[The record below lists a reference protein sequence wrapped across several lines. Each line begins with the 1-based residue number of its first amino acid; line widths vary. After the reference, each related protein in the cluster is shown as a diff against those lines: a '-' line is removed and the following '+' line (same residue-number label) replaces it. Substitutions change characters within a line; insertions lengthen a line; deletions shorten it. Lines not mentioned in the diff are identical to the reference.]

1 MGIIQKQTLK
11 GSVYSYI
18 GVLIGFLNMAIL
30 SPKIFSAEQIGLTQV
45 MLAITTILSQL
56 GNLGFI
62 DLSNRIFPWFRDVA
76 TKNRGFLGLGLLVT
90 FTGTVIV
97 VLLLIFNVDL
107 VVNTYADST
116 SLLDDYSSL
125 LPLLLVFIIW
135 VTFFDNYVKILYNAV
150 LGTFLRDLLI
160 RVFNLLL
167 IGLFFFGVID
177 FDMYVLL
184 YVLNQG
190 LPSLVVL
197 IFWLVTKKEFVIGK
211 FWLWIDRPMVKQL
224 FSLSIYGFIVGLS
237 GIAIS
242 NIDKFLIYYYI
253 GLEPAGIYT
262 ISFFFATLIMIPGR
276 SLGKIAIP
284 LIADAWKRNDLK
296 TIGEIYTKSCV
307 NQIAIGVLLV
317 AGIIGNLDNIYRI
330 LPPEYS
336 GGEWIIILI
345 SMANFISNASGASL
359 YIIGASEYYRYQTWL
374 MLFLIVVI
382 VVANMLL
389 IPVMGIE
396 GAALASLLVMVFS
409 TGAKAYIIYIK
420 TGLWP
425 YRKKDLLTIAV
436 GAAVTLVAMQM
447 PQLPLI
453 PDIILRSTIITLPFL
468 LAVYFLNLS
477 DEMKK
482 IMDEAMR
489 IIGVSGKGK

>member
-76 TKNRGFLGLGLLVT
+76 TKNRGFLGLGLLITVA
-90 FTGTVIV
+90 GTVIV

-167 IGLFFFGVID
+167 IGLFFFGGID

-197 IFWLVTKKEFVIGK
+197 VFWLVTKKEFVIGK

-284 LIADAWKRNDLK
+284 LIADAWKRNDLL

-374 MLFLIVVI
+374 MLFLIVVV

-396 GAALASLLVMVFS
+396 GAALASLIVMIFS

-420 TGLWP
+420 TRLWP
-425 YRKKDLLTIAV
+425 YRRKDLLTIAV
-436 GAAVTLVAMQM
+436 GAAVTVVAIQM

-453 PDIILRSTIITLPFL
+453 PDIILRSAIITLPFL
-468 LAVYFLNLS
+468 LAVYFFNLS
-477 DEMKK
+477 EEMKK

-489 IIGVSGKGK
+489 IIGVSGKR

>member
-76 TKNRGFLGLGLLVT
+76 TKNRGFLGLGLLITVA
-90 FTGTVIV
+90 GTVIV

-284 LIADAWKRNDLK
+284 LIADAWKRNDLQ

-374 MLFLIVVI
+374 MLFLIVVV

-396 GAALASLLVMVFS
+396 GAALASLIVMIFS

-420 TGLWP
+420 TRLWP

-436 GAAVTLVAMQM
+436 GAAVTVVAIQM

-453 PDIILRSTIITLPFL
+453 PDIILRSAIITLPFL
-468 LAVYFLNLS
+468 LAVYFFNLS
-477 DEMKK
+477 EEMKK

-489 IIGVSGKGK
+489 IIGVSGKR

>member
-76 TKNRGFLGLGLLVT
+76 TKNRGFLGLGLLIT
-90 FTGTVIV
+90 IAGTVIV

-197 IFWLVTKKEFVIGK
+197 IFWLVRRKEFVIGK

-317 AGIIGNLDNIYRI
+317 SGIIGNLDNIYRI

-345 SMANFISNASGASL
+345 SLANFISNASGASL

-396 GAALASLLVMVFS
+396 GAALASLLVMIFS

-453 PDIILRSTIITLPFL
+453 PDIILRSTIVTLPFL

-477 DEMKK
+477 GEMKK

>member
-18 GVLIGFLNMAIL
+18 GVLVGFLNMAIL
-30 SPKIFSAEQIGLTQV
+30 SPKIFTPEQIGLTQV
-45 MLAITTILSQL
+45 MIAIATILSQL

-90 FTGTVIV
+90 LTGTVIV
-97 VLLLIFNVDL
+97 VILLIFNLDF
-107 VVNTYADST
+107 VVHTYAGST

-125 LPLLLVFIIW
+125 LPLLLVLTIW
-135 VTFFDNYVKILYNAV
+135 FSFFDNYVKILYNAV
-150 LGTFLRDLLI
+150 LGTFLRDLFI
-160 RVFNLLL
+160 RIVNLGL
-167 IGLFFFGVID
+167 IGLFYFGAID
-177 FDMYVLL
+177 FDIYVLL

-197 IFWLVTKKEFVIGK
+197 IVWLVRKKEFVIGK
-211 FWLWIDRPMVKQL
+211 FWLWIDRPMARQL
-224 FSLSIYGFIVGLS
+224 LSLSIYGFIVGLS

-284 LIADAWKRNDLK
+284 VIADAWKRNDLR
-296 TIGEIYTKSCV
+296 TIDEVYTKSCV

-345 SMANFISNASGASL
+345 SLANFLSNASGASL

-374 MLFLIVVI
+374 MLFLIVLI
-382 VVANMLL
+382 VLANMIL
-389 IPVMGIE
+389 IPLLGIE
-396 GAALASLLVMVFS
+396 GAALASLIAMVFS
-409 TGAKAYIIYIK
+409 SAVKVYIIYVK
-420 TGLWP
+420 TRLWP
-425 YRKKDLLTIAV
+425 YRKKDIVTIAV
-436 GAAVTLVAMQM
+436 GVAVTVVAMQL
-447 PQLPLI
+447 PQMPLI
-453 PDIILRSTIITLPFL
+453 PDIILRSAIITMPFL

-477 DEMKK
+477 DEIKK

-489 IIGVSGKGK
+489 MIGVRGRGK